1 MTDHA
6 RALPA
11 PAARGGP
18 PAVPR
23 DADTPLP
30 RVRAAVAAARS
41 SLEERFR
48 RGEPVDT
55 LLAARSRFTDDVL
68 DLAWRRFGLDA
79 HPGRALVAAGGYGR
93 GELHPH
99 SDVDLLILTR
109 KAMRGG
115 EKEKVKGFLAFLWD
129 VGLAVGNSVRSVR
142 ECVDEARRDV
152 TVATNFMDSRLVRG
166 SAPLLATMH
175 ERTGPGRVW
184 SSRRFF
190 EAKLRE
196 QHLRHRRFDDTGYNL
211 EPNVKEGPGG
221 LRDVQTVAWV
231 ARRHFGAETLGEL
244 VDHGFLT
251 AGELDALESGR
262 RFLWRVRFALHVLTR
277 RAEDR
282 LLFDHQ
288 RDLAG
293 MLGFEDGGGRL
304 GVERLMKRYYREVME
319 LSRLNEMLLEHF
331 EEAILHA
338 RRRERVKP
346 LNRRFQAVNGYVE
359 VTREDVFRRCP
370 FALLEVFL
378 LLQQHPELEGVRAS
392 TIRLIRANRHR
403 IDDGFRADVR
413 ARSLF
418 LEILRQPRGL
428 DHELRRMH
436 RYGILGAYL
445 PVFGQV
451 AGQMQYDLFHAY
463 TVDEHSLFVVR
474 NLGMLAD
481 PARHDE
487 HPHCAD
493 IFARLPKPE
502 LIYVA
507 GLFHDVAKGRGG
519 DHSEIGAELV
529 REFCTRHGFGE
540 YDTNLVAW
548 LVRYHLLMSITAQ
561 RRDISDPAV
570 VSEFAATVGD
580 HVHLDYLYLLT
591 VADIRGTNPGLWN
604 DWKDALL
611 HDLYRSTVRALLRGL
626 DNPIERAELVRETR
640 DEAGRLVAKAG
651 IDAERAAELWDNFG
665 DDYFLRHSADE
676 IRWHT
681 TNILDPGDRRRGR
694 LAIPGGRRLLAQP
707 PGAARNGLVPSGR
720 RPPAQP
726 PGDCGR
732 PGQHRGRAG
741 NGLVPYGW
749 RRRPSRA
756 GAGRARGHRDL
767 RLRPGP
773 EVPVRGQR
781 LDPGAAGAD
790 GARRAD
796 HHRGPRHDP
805 RFIRRRGRH
814 GVFRNGVSGRR
825 SVRARRSVHAR
836 RSLRARAAAG
846 GRRPARGDPHRPAER
861 AAQAGRRAEARATPP
876 EAPAQALHDPGGGQ
890 LHARRLEPAHH
901 HGGHRGGSAR
911 APRAHRLG
919 AGRCAGAHPE
929 REDRDLRGARRGRL
943 LRHRRPQPAA
953 VRRPPR
959 RGAPRRT
966 RGDRVLRAAPPGARP
981 PLRSASPPGVS
992 GHPFAAHARRTCV
1005 VCGADLP
1012 LAPGVSTAGDRREER
1027 DLVTGPDRCAEMRVF
1042 EVHGHQDVVGDRPP
1056 PGRQAPRTRGGLRA
1070 GGVDLDLPAACRF
1083 AQAREEPHLDRHR
1096 RPAVEWSG
1104 LVLSPGKREPA
1115 PLPGT
1120 FFPAHSPF
1128 RIR

>member
-1 MTDHA
+1 MAAA
-6 RALPA
+6 RALPP
-11 PAARGGP
+11 PAAPGGP

-79 HPGRALVAAGGYGR
+79 HPGHALVAAGGYGR

-109 KAMRGG
+109 KAMRDG

-175 ERTGPGRVW
+175 ERTGPGRIW

-331 EEAILHA
+331 EEAILHV

-519 DHSEIGAELV
+519 DHSEIGADLV

-540 YDTNLVAW
+540 YDTRLVAW

-570 VSEFAATVGD
+570 VSEFAGAVGD

-591 VADIRGTNPGLWN
+591 VADIRGTNPGLWS

-651 IDAERAAELWDNFG
+651 IDAERAAELWDDFG

-681 TNILDPGDRRRGR
+681 TNILDPTNTADGRGTGSFHTGGGDVPLVLVRDGRGGTEIFVYAPDRKFLFAASASILGR
-694 LAIPGGRRLLAQP
+694 LGLTVLDARIITGDHGMTLDSYVVEDATASTHAAASVHAP
-707 PGAARNGLVPSGR
+707 PPAGAARREEIRTALQSGLRKPADVPR
-720 RPPAQP
+720 RVRRLPKRQLRHFTTPVEVNFTHDASNRRTVMEVIAA
-726 PGDCGR
+726 DR
-732 PGQHRGRAG
+732 PGLLARIGWALADARVRIRNAKIATFGERAEDVFYVTDARNRPLSDARLEEAHRG
-741 NGLVPYGW
+741 
-749 RRRPSRA
+749 
-756 GAGRARGHRDL
+756 
-767 RLRPGP
+767 
-773 EVPVRGQR
+773 
-781 LDPGAAGAD
+781 
-790 GARRAD
+790 
-796 HHRGPRHDP
+796 
-805 RFIRRRGRH
+805 
-814 GVFRNGVSGRR
+814 
-825 SVRARRSVHAR
+825 VRAAIES
-836 RSLRARAAAG
+836 
-846 GRRPARGDPHRPAER
+846 
-861 AAQAGRRAEARATPP
+861 
-876 EAPAQALHDPGGGQ
+876 
-890 LHARRLEPAHH
+890 
-901 HGGHRGGSAR
+901 
-911 APRAHRLG
+911 
-919 AGRCAGAHPE
+919 
-929 REDRDLRGARRGRL
+929 
-943 LRHRRPQPAA
+943 
-953 VRRPPR
+953 
-959 RGAPRRT
+959 
-966 RGDRVLRAAPPGARP
+966 
-981 PLRSASPPGVS
+981 
-992 GHPFAAHARRTCV
+992 
-1005 VCGADLP
+1005 
-1012 LAPGVSTAGDRREER
+1012 
-1027 DLVTGPDRCAEMRVF
+1027 
-1042 EVHGHQDVVGDRPP
+1042 
-1056 PGRQAPRTRGGLRA
+1056 
-1070 GGVDLDLPAACRF
+1070 
-1083 AQAREEPHLDRHR
+1083 
-1096 RPAVEWSG
+1096 
-1104 LVLSPGKREPA
+1104 
-1115 PLPGT
+1115 
-1120 FFPAHSPF
+1120 
-1128 RIR
+1128 